1 MLARHLISKKLLG
14 IKRAICQY
22 CEANNKCMQDYDETI
37 ENT

>member
-14 IKRAICQY
+14 IKRAICQSR
-22 CEANNKCMQDYDETI
+22 ESNNKCIQDYDETT